1 MLGLYGI
8 YTPIGPEVGVN
19 RSMVINPK
27 IKSTRGFIQPF
38 DIDNA
43 DQTNL
48 FSIGELL
55 NVFTPKHSDSP
66 RAVMATVQGKHLT
79 PTKVQHPYLIGNGTD
94 LALAHMIGQE
104 FAFKAMDDGVIESI
118 RNELATVK
126 YKDGTRSVINLK
138 GYPAKNSGG
147 GFYTENRLELKE
159 GYKVGTKVKKGEII
173 AVDKSFFKETL
184 DGSVGFAG
192 GMLAKVAVVAIPE
205 TFEDS
210 AVFTNR
216 IVEGLSSEV
225 INERKINLSANSRII
240 KMVKVGDK
248 VTVNEPLVVFE
259 DVGSNEEMA
268 LKALEKLDSIN
279 SKLIDQEGRSVA
291 KAKYS
296 GEIFDIQI
304 YYNREIEDLHPTLQT
319 IVKQYINSH
328 KSRSK
333 LIEQGRDD
341 ELVHEVSTEK
351 TNSDKII
358 GEDVDGVLIRFFI
371 KHVDEFKVGDK
382 ACFAIAVKT
391 IAAEILED
399 GMEPFSEYKPEEHID
414 ALVSPLSLV
423 SRMVPD
429 LHILGLSNKV
439 ILSLEE
445 QVIALLEE

>member
-1 MLGLYGI
+1 
-8 YTPIGPEVGVN
+8 
-19 RSMVINPK
+19 
-27 IKSTRGFIQPF
+27 
-38 DIDNA
+38 
-43 DQTNL
+43 
-48 FSIGELL
+48 
-55 NVFTPKHSDSP
+55 
-66 RAVMATVQGKHLT
+66 
-79 PTKVQHPYLIGNGTD
+79 
-94 LALAHMIGQE
+94 
-104 FAFKAMDDGVIESI
+104 
-118 RNELATVK
+118 
-126 YKDGTRSVINLK
+126 
-138 GYPAKNSGG
+138 
-147 GFYTENRLELKE
+147 
-159 GYKVGTKVKKGEII
+159 
-173 AVDKSFFKETL
+173 
-184 DGSVGFAG
+184 
-192 GMLAKVAVVAIPE
+192 MLAKVAVVAIPE